1 MWKNDELSSE
11 DKQKFDAYR
20 FTEIDNLLKLNAHS
34 VMTIKDSE
42 HFAKTTPE
50 NMIPT
55 NVLDNSNLQD
65 DGTLKAKSR
74 CVLMGWKDPMKN
86 QLARAA
92 LAPTQEAIMVTLQ
105 WLASAKVSGRVAD
118 PTDSAEPS
126 LVETEIYGLVS
137 GPAGLTVDVLAAGYV
152 KNPYD
157 RCLFTISPTKTLR
170 KGKC

>member
-1 MWKNDELSSE
+1 MWKNEELSSE

-74 CVLMGWKDPMKN
+74 CVLMGWKDPNEKP
-86 QLARAA
+86 AG
-92 LAPTQEAIMVTLQ
+92 TCST
-105 WLASAKVSGRVAD
+105 G
-118 PTDSAEPS
+118 TDSRSNHGDSAM
-126 LVETEIYGLVS
+126 VG
-137 GPAGLTVDVLAAGYV
+137 
-152 KNPYD
+152 
-157 RCLFTISPTKTLR
+157 ISEGIGTSCR
-170 KGKC
+170 SNRFC